1 MAIVVSV
8 LREVEREARVRL
20 FVFTTYILYHFGKG
34 LMG

>member
-20 FVFTTYILYHFGKG
+20 FVFTTYCTILGRG
-34 LMG
+34 